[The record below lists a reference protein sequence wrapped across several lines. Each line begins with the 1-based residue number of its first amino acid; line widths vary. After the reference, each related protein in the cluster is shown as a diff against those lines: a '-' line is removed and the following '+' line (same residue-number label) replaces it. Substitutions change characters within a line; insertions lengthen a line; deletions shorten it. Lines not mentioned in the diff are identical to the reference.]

1 MCSLQ
6 VYGPMRGSLQ
16 LGALLFEVRDDTRL
30 RSSVPISLRRNEVKS
45 VCVDFLE
52 MKEYKEI
59 NLDQEPCIFPDCGH
73 FLTVSSMDGQMDMAS
88 EYKLNTKGL
97 PEVILRS
104 SEPFAMENKDVKNCA
119 TCRGPLRNVSRYGR
133 IVRRAMLD
141 EATKKFIS
149 WSNAEYHLLAS
160 KLISEQEGLAAMQ
173 PTALRDPK
181 SEAAG
186 NLTIGGS
193 RQRQLQCLRG
203 YIDKRYD
210 SILKMRKDITSYT
223 VKVQKEEQPFQ
234 RVADLVRHANLHHGG
249 RNDFRYDESVIQA
262 KGSLLASTLLL
273 KCDVL
278 ILSDF
283 FRLLLNP
290 KSDLAKPDVKLDLSP
305 FMSDCGIL
313 IQRAKK
319 AVYPREEA
327 QGHIFSAQ
335 LCAFSRS
342 LVSTPSKFSIPG
354 TQSLSPTP
362 TCNPDPLDKLRDQG
376 LDHVHQ
382 ARRILT
388 ANQSAKVLKND
399 IDVAEEALNGGVYR
413 PVTAEELRQVYAAS
427 MGELSG
433 TGHWYTC
440 PNGHPFTINNCG
452 MAMEEAPCP
461 ECGARIGGRN
471 HVSVEGVRHAVEIEE
486 IVREIDGIRL

>member
-1 MCSLQ
+1 VISVIC
-6 VYGPMRGSLQ
+6 
-16 LGALLFEVRDDTRL
+16 AL
-30 RSSVPISLRRNEVKS
+30 ISLLIITGPSLCGEVCPTSKFCQVCATDEVKS

-59 NLDQEPCIFPDCGH
+59 DLDQEPCIFPDCGH
-73 FLTVSSMDGQMDMAS
+73 FLTVSSMDGQMDMAAH
-88 EYKLNTKGL
+88 YKLDTNGI
-97 PEVILRS
+97 PELILRS

-119 TCRGPLRNVSRYGR
+119 TCRGPLRNISRYGR

-141 EATKKFIS
+141 AATKKFIA
-149 WSNAEYHLLAS
+149 WSNAEYHLLAA
-160 KLISEQEGLAAMQ
+160 KLITEQELLAAMQ
-173 PTALRDPK
+173 PTAIRDPK
-181 SEAAG
+181 SGSVG
-186 NLTIGGS
+186 NFTMGGS
-193 RQRQLQCLRG
+193 RQRQLHCLKG
-203 YIDKRYD
+203 YTDKRYD
-210 SILKMRKDITSYT
+210 SMLKMRKDIASYT
-223 VKVQKEEQPFQ
+223 GKVQKEEQPFQ
-234 RVADLVRHANLHHGG
+234 RVANLVRHANLHHGG
-249 RNDFRYDESVIQA
+249 QNDFRYDESVIQT

-283 FRLLLNP
+283 FRLWLDQ
-290 KSDLAKPDVKLDLSP
+290 KSDLTKPDVKLDLSP
-305 FMSDCGIL
+305 FMRDCDSL
-313 IQRAKK
+313 IQGAKK

-335 LCAFSRS
+335 LYAFSRS
-342 LVSTPSKFSIPG
+342 LASTPSSPSIPG
-354 TQSLSPTP
+354 SEPPSSTP
-362 TCNPDPLDKLRDQG
+362 ARDPDTLDKLRDQG
-376 LDHVHQ
+376 LDHVQQ
-382 ARRILT
+382 ARRIVEQ
-388 ANQSAKVLKND
+388 NQSAEALKND

-440 PNGHPFTINNCG
+440 ANGHPFTINNCG
-452 MAMEEAPCP
+452 MAMEEALCP

-486 IVREIDGIRL
+486 LAREFGGVRL

>member
-1 MCSLQ
+1 MMLDCGHQCPSLCGEVCPTSKFCQ
-6 VYGPMRGSLQ
+6 VC
-16 LGALLFEVRDDTRL
+16 ATD
-30 RSSVPISLRRNEVKS
+30 EVKS

-59 NLDQEPCIFPDCGH
+59 DLDQEPCIFPDCGH
-73 FLTVSSMDGQMDMAS
+73 FLTVSSMDGQMDMA
-88 EYKLNTKGL
+88 EHYKLDTTGL
-97 PEVILRS
+97 PEQILRS

-119 TCRGPLRNVSRYGR
+119 TCRGPLRNISRYGR
-133 IVRRAMLD
+133 IVRRAILD

-149 WSNAEYHLLAS
+149 WSNSEYHLLAA
-160 KLISEQEGLAAMQ
+160 KLVTEQENLAAMQ
-173 PTALRDPK
+173 PTAIRDPK
-181 SEAAG
+181 SGAAG
-186 NLTIGGS
+186 NLTIGGL
-193 RQRQLQCLRG
+193 RQRQLHCLRG

-210 SILKMRKDITSYT
+210 SILKMRKEITSYT
-223 VKVQKEEQPFQ
+223 AKVRKEEQPFQ
-234 RVADLVRHANLHHGG
+234 RVADLVRHANLHHD
-249 RNDFRYDESVIQA
+249 RQNEFRYDESVIQA

-283 FRLLLNP
+283 FRLFLDK
-290 KSDLAKPDVKLDLSP
+290 KSDLAKQDVKLDLSP
-305 FMSDCGIL
+305 FMSDCDIL

-319 AVYPREEA
+319 GVYPREEA

-342 LVSTPSKFSIPG
+342 LASTTSNLSIPG
-354 TQSLSPTP
+354 TERPSSTP
-362 TCNPDPLDKLRDQG
+362 TYDPDTLDKLRIQG
-376 LDHVHQ
+376 LDHIQ
-382 ARRILT
+382 EARRIL
-388 ANQSAKVLKND
+388 AENQSTNVLKND
-399 IDVAEEALNGGVYR
+399 IDIAEEALNGGVYR
-413 PVTAEELRQVYAAS
+413 PVTTEELRQVYMAS
-427 MGELSG
+427 TGELSG

-461 ECGARIGGRN
+461 ECGVRIGGRN

-486 IVREIDGIRL
+486 IAREIGGFRL